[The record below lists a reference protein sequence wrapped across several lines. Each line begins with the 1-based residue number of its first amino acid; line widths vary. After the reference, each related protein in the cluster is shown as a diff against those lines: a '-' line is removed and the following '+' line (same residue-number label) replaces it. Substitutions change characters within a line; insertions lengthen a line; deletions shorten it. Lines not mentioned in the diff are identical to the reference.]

1 MELQIQEL
9 VSSIQKE
16 GIEVAKAE
24 TDRIIAEAN
33 EKAAAIIA
41 QAKSEAER
49 IEAKSKKEIDLM
61 KDSAKV
67 GAEHAQRDAMLSFKE
82 AVQAKFE
89 NLLEADV
96 AKADYEKLHIYLFYL
111 VSQML
116 NFWKLRKLKKIKEIK
131 TIVIILKNS
140 VVEIH
145 YEYKLLLSL
154 TSQRPS
160 GRDNFLYFFIFFQL
174 AKLEYCYFL
183 VIWSIFLTRL
193 ANSSSLYRRVS
204 LTMRPSR
211 SISTLRV
218 MPDERSAYL
227 Q

>member
-24 TDRIIAEAN
+24 ADRIIAEAN

-67 GAEHAQRDAMLSFKE
+67 GAEHAQRDAMLSFKD

-96 AKADYEKLHIYLFYL
+96 AKTVQGDTLAALIKAAMADENPADYAAEAQ
-111 VSQML
+111 VTEG
-116 NFWKLRKLKKIKEIK
+116 LKGELAEQIRSGMEIR
-131 TIVIILKNS
+131 ISPNVR
-140 VVEIH
+140 
-145 YEYKLLLSL
+145 Y
-154 TSQRPS
+154 
-160 GRDNFLYFFIFFQL
+160 GF
-174 AKLEYCYFL
+174 
-183 VIWSIFLTRL
+183 RL
-193 ANSSSLYRRVS
+193 AAKDGSGYFDCSDEE
-204 LTMRPSR
+204 LTKMLLPFFPELSF
-211 SISTLRV
+211 
-218 MPDERSAYL
+218 
-227 Q
+227 

>member
-24 TDRIIAEAN
+24 ADRIIAEAN

-67 GAEHAQRDAMLSFKE
+67 GAEHAQRDAMLSFKD

-96 AKADYEKLHIYLFYL
+96 AKVVQGDTLAALIKAAMADENPADYAAE
-111 VSQML
+111 VAEVTEG
-116 NFWKLRKLKKIKEIK
+116 LKSELAEQIRSGMEIR
-131 TIVIILKNS
+131 ISPNVR
-140 VVEIH
+140 
-145 YEYKLLLSL
+145 Y
-154 TSQRPS
+154 
-160 GRDNFLYFFIFFQL
+160 GF
-174 AKLEYCYFL
+174 
-183 VIWSIFLTRL
+183 RL
-193 ANSSSLYRRVS
+193 AAKDGSGYFDCSDEE
-204 LTMRPSR
+204 LTKMLLPFFPELSF
-211 SISTLRV
+211 
-218 MPDERSAYL
+218 
-227 Q
+227 

>member
-24 TDRIIAEAN
+24 ADRIIAEAN

-67 GAEHAQRDAMLSFKE
+67 GAEHAQRDAMLSFKD

-96 AKADYEKLHIYLFYL
+96 AKTVQGD
-111 VSQML
+111 
-116 NFWKLRKLKKIKEIK
+116 
-131 TIVIILKNS
+131 
-140 VVEIH
+140 
-145 YEYKLLLSL
+145 
-154 TSQRPS
+154 
-160 GRDNFLYFFIFFQL
+160 
-174 AKLEYCYFL
+174 
-183 VIWSIFLTRL
+183 
-193 ANSSSLYRRVS
+193 
-204 LTMRPSR
+204 
-211 SISTLRV
+211 
-218 MPDERSAYL
+218 
-227 Q
+227 